1 MTAEAAEAAERRQTS
16 RSLRRRLLSAFL
28 AAIAGCLTAPHH
40 AAAADAAEVRV
51 AVPLPATHPVVSGG
65 WQAFQEAAADGQA
78 DLKFRLFV
86 NGAMIGWER
95 TLKGLSQGEA
105 DMGFLA
111 PADYPDEFPHA
122 AFLTALSMSGRDGL
136 AAAAA
141 VTELVL
147 LHCQPCRD
155 EFARKNLVFLG
166 TYSAA
171 PYLLI
176 SKEPLSGARSL
187 ADRTVWT
194 PGTLWD
200 NWVREMGAT
209 PLQDGRD
216 AGEALSKGGADVVI
230 DVAIA
235 LRQPQ
240 LAKQVRYVTALPLG
254 AYRGASPFTA
264 NRDFWRQLSVAQRT
278 ALLAAAPA
286 GMAAATVAYEE
297 QAEEAIATAQET
309 GITLAAPGAGLLERA
324 DRFAEESAARIAAN
338 AEAYFGVG
346 DAGRLLQAYR
356 ALYTKYSGLLEAAED
371 APAMA
376 AILARE
382 AFAKVNPVAYGVED
396 ASIAEDAGPAS
407 ATEVPR

>member
-1 MTAEAAEAAERRQTS
+1 MTAGAAGPAERRRPGRT
-16 RSLRRRLLSAFL
+16 LRRRFGRAIFAALLG
-28 AAIAGCLTAPHH
+28 I
-40 AAAADAAEVRV
+40 AAAHPAVATDATEVRV
-51 AVPLPATHPVVSGG
+51 AVPLPAAHPVVSGG
-65 WQAFQEAAADGQA
+65 WHAFQEAAAADGRA
-78 DLKFRLFV
+78 GLKFRLFV

-176 SKEPLSGARSL
+176 SKQPLTGARSL

-200 NWVREMGAT
+200 NWVREMGAA

-216 AGEALSKGGADVVI
+216 ADMALSKGSADVVI

-240 LAKQVRYVTALPLG
+240 LAKQARVVTTLPLG

-264 NRDFWRQLSVAQRT
+264 NRDFWRQLSVAQRS
-278 ALLAAAPA
+278 ALLAAAPV
-286 GMAAATVAYEE
+286 GLVAATAAYEQ
-297 QAEEAIATAQET
+297 QAREAVEAARRSGVTV
-309 GITLAAPGAGLLERA
+309 AAPDAELLAQA
-324 DRFAEESAARIAAN
+324 DRFAEESAARVAAN

-346 DAGRLLQAYR
+346 DAGRLLQTYR
-356 ALYTKYSGLLEAAED
+356 ALYAKYSGLLEAAGD

-382 AFAKVNPVAYGVED
+382 AFAKANPVAYGVED

-407 ATEVPR
+407 ATEVTR